1 MTERAYQRAPTVEK
15 ALTVTTDTVAGRPV
29 STTFRYFADRAL
41 VCELKLPCDINGQIS
56 PDGVV
61 MLIAY
66 LTRLVGGYGD
76 TK

>member
-1 MTERAYQRAPTVEK
+1 MTERTYRTAGNAEK
-15 ALTVTTDTVAGRPV
+15 ALTVTTDMVANRAV

-41 VCELKLPCDINGQIS
+41 VCELKLPCDTNGQIS

-66 LTRLVGGYGD
+66 LTRLVGGYD
-76 TK
+76 APK